1 MRLTRLVAITLSS
14 LSILAACT
22 SNPSKQD
29 VGMVTGSVVGGV
41 VGATITGGS
50 TWGTVAGATAGG
62 LLGNRVGKDLDGKRT
77 VEQKK

>member
-1 MRLTRLVAITLSS
+1 MKITRSIAITLCSFT
-14 LSILAACT
+14 LLGGCT

-62 LLGNRVGKDLDGKRT
+62 LLGNRVGKDLESKRSG
-77 VEQKK
+77 EPKK

>member
-1 MRLTRLVAITLSS
+1 MNTSHSPVALLCS
-14 LSILAACT
+14 LALLAGCNA
-22 SNPSKQD
+22 NPSKQD
-29 VGMVTGSVVGGV
+29 IGMVTGSVVGGV